1 MLEERK
7 THGLHTFT
15 QKKKKNEGVIPQNF
29 VKRGGLKIR

>member
-7 THGLHTFT
+7 IHGLHTFT
-15 QKKKKNEGVIPQNF
+15 QKKKNEGVIPQNF

>member
-15 QKKKKNEGVIPQNF
+15 QKKNEGVIPQNF